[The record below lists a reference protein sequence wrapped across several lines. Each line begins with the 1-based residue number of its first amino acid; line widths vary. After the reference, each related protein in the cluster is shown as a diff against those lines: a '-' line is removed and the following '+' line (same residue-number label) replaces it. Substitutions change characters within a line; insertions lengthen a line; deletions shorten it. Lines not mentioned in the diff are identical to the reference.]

1 MLREAET
8 DAISSAPGGQ
18 CWNHYRLFPV
28 LFQSAPKP
36 PPRRKKL
43 AKKAAAAAATQTSD
57 TKQTSDT
64 TKTKAPLADD
74 VEDIDDIDDDFKPV
88 NVDLNVV
95 QNLLES
101 YNAQQGQAGPA
112 SNILGSMGV
121 SLPTPHDD
129 L

>member
-1 MLREAET
+1 M
-8 DAISSAPGGQ
+8 
-18 CWNHYRLFPV
+18 
-28 LFQSAPKP
+28 FQSAPKP

-43 AKKAAAAAATQTSD
+43 AKKAAAAAATRTSD
-57 TKQTSDT
+57 TTQTSDT

-101 YNAQQGQAGPA
+101 YNAQQGLAGPA

-121 SLPTPHDD
+121 TLPTPDDD
-129 L
+129 LWLKV

>member
-1 MLREAET
+1 MNS
-8 DAISSAPGGQ
+8 II
-18 CWNHYRLFPV
+18 
-28 LFQSAPKP
+28 FQSGPKP

-43 AKKAAAAAATQTSD
+43 ARMAAAGATPGDSKSNPTR
-57 TKQTSDT
+57 
-64 TKTKAPLADD
+64 APLANDI
-74 VEDIDDIDDDFKPV
+74 EDIDDLDDDFEPV

-101 YNAQQGQAGPA
+101 YNAQQGAAGPA

-121 SLPTPHDD
+121 TLPTLEDD